1 MNYYEEKPYKIIA
14 NDKGNIYKFAGS
26 DEFPDFIKGDVY
38 FSEINPYSSK
48 PWRRH
53 TELTCVLGVVYGETI
68 IKIKPRID
76 SQYVSTN
83 LFLGNKKLV
92 KIKPG
97 NWYCFENEK
106 DTTCLLFAMLNGRH
120 EESEVE
126 RLL

>member
-1 MNYYEEKPYKIIA
+1 MTYYEEITYKIID
-14 NDKGNIYKFAGS
+14 NEKGKIYKFADS
-26 DEFPDFIKGDVY
+26 DEFPDFIKGDIY

-53 TELTCVLGVVYGETI
+53 TKLTCVLGVVYGETL
-68 IKIKPRID
+68 IKIKPSIN
-76 SQYVSTN
+76 SKFVSNN
-83 LFLGNKKLV
+83 LSLEKTKLL

-97 NWYCFENEK
+97 NWYCFENK
-106 DTTCLLFAMLNGRH
+106 SDTNCLLFAMLNGKH

>member
-1 MNYYEEKPYKIIA
+1 MTYYEEITYKIID
-14 NDKGNIYKFAGS
+14 NEKGKIYKFADS
-26 DEFPDFIKGDVY
+26 DKFPDFIKGDIY

-53 TELTCVLGVVYGETI
+53 TRLTCVLGVVYGETL
-68 IKIKPRID
+68 IKMKPSIN
-76 SQYVSTN
+76 SKFVSTS
-83 LFLGNKKLV
+83 LSLGKTKLI

-97 NWYCFENEK
+97 NWYCFENK
-106 DTTCLLFAMLNGRH
+106 SDTNSLLFAMLNGKH